1 MSDKAWR
8 FLAIGYGLFYA
19 VFFAIERHGMERA
32 PMSALERIFM
42 APILWGLALHALQH
56 GALRTRFSTIDRA
69 GRPVAFWLN
78 ILFYSLFGL
87 LLFGWGVRDA
97 CR

>member
-1 MSDKAWR
+1 MSDKSWR
-8 FLAIGYGLFYA
+8 YLAIGYGLLYA
-19 VFFAIERHGMERA
+19 VFFVIERHGMGRA
-32 PMSALERIFM
+32 PMSPLERIFM
-42 APILWGLALHALQH
+42 APILWGLAIHGLQH
-56 GALRTRFSTIDRA
+56 GAVRGRFSTVERA
-69 GRPVAFWLN
+69 RRPLAFWLN